1 MRDDEIKLSQRESLI
16 HAEATWLETVSILSL
31 WLVGVLV
38 LAFVVRLALA

>member
-1 MRDDEIKLSQRESLI
+1 MRDD
-16 HAEATWLETVSILSL
+16 EATWLETVSIVSL

>member
-1 MRDDEIKLSQRESLI
+1 MRDG
-16 HAEATWLETVSILSL
+16 EATWLETVSIVSL

>member
-1 MRDDEIKLSQRESLI
+1 MRDSD
-16 HAEATWLETVSILSL
+16 ATWLETVSIVSL

>member
-1 MRDDEIKLSQRESLI
+1 MRDD
-16 HAEATWLETVSILSL
+16 EATWLETVSIVTL